1 MERMNRSEDGGFF
14 PAVDNDEEEQQEKEE
29 EQQQPMVGTTN
40 QAVGILERILR
51 WVLNTGIDVVMTMP
65 RIAYMI
71 YRLCCARCRR
81 QGEAREPT
89 LRGGRLLSGSESST
103 GYNSLDSPSDS
114 GGEGGDDVL

>member
-1 MERMNRSEDGGFF
+1 MERMNGPEDGGCF
-14 PAVDNDEEEQQEKEE
+14 PAVDNNDDKEE
-29 EQQQPMVGTTN
+29 EEQQPMVGATN
-40 QAVGILERILR
+40 RTVGILRRILR
-51 WVLNTGIDVVMTMP
+51 WVLNTSIDVVMTVP

-71 YRLCCARCRR
+71 YHVCCARCRR

-89 LRGGRLLSGSESST
+89 MTEGRLLSGSESST

>member
-1 MERMNRSEDGGFF
+1 MERMNGSEDGSCF
-14 PAVDNDEEEQQEKEE
+14 PEFDNHEDEEEEQE
-29 EQQQPMVGTTN
+29 PMVGATN
-40 QAVGILERILR
+40 RTVGILRRILR

-71 YRLCCARCRR
+71 YRLCCARC

-89 LRGGRLLSGSESST
+89 LTDGRLLSGSESST

-114 GGEGGDDVL
+114 GDEGGDDVL